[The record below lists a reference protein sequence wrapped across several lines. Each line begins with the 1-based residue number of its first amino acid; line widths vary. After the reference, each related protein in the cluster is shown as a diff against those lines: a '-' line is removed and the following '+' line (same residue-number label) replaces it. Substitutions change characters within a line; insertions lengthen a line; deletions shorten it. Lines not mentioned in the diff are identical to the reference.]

1 MKKVLSIIAIA
12 MLSNLANAQAFEN
25 KGNYVNFGFGLDPS
39 GRVAA
44 TLVGY
49 NYYNIGPVV
58 VGYERGITEKLG
70 IGRLGVGGIIGHSF
84 QGEKYG
90 SYKTHWTR
98 TTVIVRCAY
107 HFDFNIDKMDVYA
120 GVGAGTHIY
129 SKESTND
136 ASYIASSGS
145 IGATHYVFGG
155 IRYYFSDNLGVY
167 AEVGDGLA
175 TLHGGLVLKF

>member
-25 KGNYVNFGFGLDPS
+25 KGNYVNFGFGLDPT

-44 TLVGY
+44 TFVGY
-49 NYYNIGPVV
+49 NYYNIGPLV

-90 SYKTHWTR
+90 TYKTHWTR
-98 TTVIVRCAY
+98 TTIIVRCAY

-120 GVGAGTHIY
+120 GVGAGLSFVGAEKY
-129 SKESTND
+129 DNSTITGT
-136 ASYIASSGS
+136 SSSIRGEQYIFA
-145 IGATHYVFGG
+145 G
-155 IRYYFSDNLGVY
+155 IRYYFNDNIGVY
-167 AEVGDGLA
+167 AEVGEGFMLA
-175 TLHGGLVLKF
+175 NGGLVLKF